1 VKKKKLVIFSGAG
14 MSAESGISTF
24 RDKGGLWEQHR
35 IEDVATPEAWKRNPA
50 LVIDFYNQRRKQL
63 LEVSPNAGHYQIAEW
78 EKNFDV
84 HVITQNVDDL
94 HERAGSKN
102 VLHLHGELRKVRST
116 LDPRLVYQME
126 GWEMKLGDKCKKGSQ
141 LRPHIVWFGEM
152 VPAMEEAKKIIDN
165 ADIVVVVGTSLSV
178 YPAAGVIDFA
188 PDSALIFLVDPG
200 KFDLHYLRNFR
211 HIQKT
216 ASEGL
221 RELSDLLAGNQSGL
235 S

>member
-1 VKKKKLVIFSGAG
+1 MKKLVVFSGAG

-35 IEDVATPEAWKRNPA
+35 IEDVATPEAWKNNQG

-63 LEVSPNAGHYQIAEW
+63 LEVKPNAGHFQISAW
-78 EKNFDV
+78 QDNFDV

-116 LDPRLVYQME
+116 LNPNLVYE
-126 GWEMKLGDKCKKGSQ
+126 LKGWELKLGDKCESGSQ

-152 VPAMEEAKKIIDN
+152 VTEMDNAKKII
-165 ADIVVVVGTSLSV
+165 ADAEIIVVVGTSLSV
-178 YPAAGVIDFA
+178 YPAAGLIDFRS
-188 PDSALIFLVDPG
+188 DSSEIYLIDPG
-200 KFDLHYLRNFR
+200 EFDLHYVRKLK
-211 HIQKT
+211 HLQKKS
-216 ASEGL
+216 SEGL
-221 RELSDLLAGNQSGL
+221 NELNLILSKEKSASG